1 MADEKKPKLFL
12 ERYDELAVNNKQANN
27 IDAGTTRVTPKRNPR
42 STKSNTLIKGL
53 KGLGSGPSL
62 PPGYIGRR

>member
-1 MADEKKPKLFL
+1 MGDEKKPKSFL
-12 ERYDELAVNNKQANN
+12 EKYNDLAIKNKEANN

-42 STKSNTLIKGL
+42 NTNSSTLIKGL

-62 PPGYIGRR
+62 PPGYIGKR

>member
-1 MADEKKPKLFL
+1 MADEKKPKSFL
-12 ERYDELAVNNKQANN
+12 EKYNDLAIKNKEANN
-27 IDAGTTRVTPKRNPR
+27 IDAGTTKVKPKRNPR

-62 PPGYIGRR
+62 PPGYIVRR